1 MLADNQVEFFEQ
13 SVAIA
18 IAGLVRCPMYALNTA
33 PTHAHMLDLVGAKA
47 IIVQDKYAA
56 EVAGV
61 RHQVPTLAHVIVSG
75 TRPTGADRLDYEALI
90 ADAPSTD
97 PDVAVDP
104 ADNHIIR
111 FSAGTTGRP
120 KGILHTGA
128 AWLAMGNEFFLA
140 GPRVAEGDTYLAA
153 APLSHAAGLTIWSQ
167 IAAGARY
174 LLMPAFDPARFLE
187 LIETER
193 VTTTMVVPTMVQML
207 AAVPGAKER
216 DLSSLKAVNYGAAPI
231 SERSLRTG
239 IELWGNIMF
248 QFYGQSEVMPAT
260 CLAPSYHRPD
270 GTERERRW
278 LTSAGRPTTNTIVTI
293 RDDNDNPLGPGQTGE
308 ICVRTPGQMSALWGD
323 PEATAARLTADGSVR
338 TRDMGYLDEDGFLY
352 LVDRKEDMIISGG
365 YNIWPL
371 EIENALA
378 AHPDVQEVAVVG
390 VPDDKWGET
399 VFAVV
404 VLTEG
409 SMATEQTL
417 IDFAK
422 EKVGSVKRPRRVEIA
437 NEPLPKSVVGKLLRR
452 QVRDKY
458 WTGQNHGIHGA

>member
-1 MLADNQVEFFEQ
+1 
-13 SVAIA
+13 
-18 IAGLVRCPMYALNTA
+18 
-33 PTHAHMLDLVGAKA
+33 
-47 IIVQDKYAA
+47 
-56 EVAGV
+56 
-61 RHQVPTLAHVIVSG
+61 
-75 TRPTGADRLDYEALI
+75 
-90 ADAPSTD
+90 
-97 PDVAVDP
+97 
-104 ADNHIIR
+104 
-111 FSAGTTGRP
+111 
-120 KGILHTGA
+120 
-128 AWLAMGNEFFLA
+128 
-140 GPRVAEGDTYLAA
+140 
-153 APLSHAAGLTIWSQ
+153 
-167 IAAGARY
+167 
-174 LLMPAFDPARFLE
+174 
-187 LIETER
+187 
-193 VTTTMVVPTMVQML
+193 
-207 AAVPGAKER
+207 
-216 DLSSLKAVNYGAAPI
+216 
-231 SERSLRTG
+231 
-239 IELWGNIMF
+239 
-248 QFYGQSEVMPAT
+248 
-260 CLAPSYHRPD
+260 
-270 GTERERRW
+270 
-278 LTSAGRPTTNTIVTI
+278 
-293 RDDNDNPLGPGQTGE
+293 
-308 ICVRTPGQMSALWGD
+308 MSALWGD